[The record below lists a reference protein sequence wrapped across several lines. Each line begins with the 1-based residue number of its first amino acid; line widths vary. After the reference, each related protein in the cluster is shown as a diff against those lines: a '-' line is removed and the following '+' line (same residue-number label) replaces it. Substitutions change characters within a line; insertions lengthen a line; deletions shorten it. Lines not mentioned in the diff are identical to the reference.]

1 MAEIRVES
9 FPFDSDFDGYDDK
22 GYPVYDRA
30 VGARTYRSSLE
41 QFFSD
46 GVFGTPANA
55 LQIGKGSGLS
65 VTIQPGIGIIRGAI
79 GGVFEDPV
87 TLELDAKPPQ
97 GNIAY
102 SIMLR
107 CDDNDDR
114 RSMFLTV
121 VKGTAD
127 TDPTPPAPTE
137 NALIKDIRLGY
148 VVVPS
153 GATDLANATVT
164 NEKGLSVCPYAA
176 PFEEIDVDGIVGD
189 FKVAANEALNA
200 LLAYFEQNR
209 DLVDSAI
216 DGTTAGYLQSQITAI
231 QEQLANT
238 DLSGSVDNETIEY
251 ATAPGEDASK
261 LRVKDGGISSEKIED
276 GAVTEDKIIG
286 GAVTQNKLD
295 VLLQIK
301 LGIYDSSQIDT
312 ADELMHIYNNGD
324 AQQKQAA
331 VDQLF
336 NLSWPDIVSC
346 VYSIDVQ
353 YLSNLVGSTKD
364 VSVTSIG
371 SVPFQLVGV
380 NHDDMASGGKARL
393 SFVSKNV
400 LYNDIDNAFA
410 NNQTWNQSH
419 LRDWLN
425 SNFKSVIS
433 DVPQSAIK
441 QVKKKWLFKTL
452 TGEDRSGETQDYI
465 WVLSTDEVGYDARSD
480 MSDGTI
486 YDYYSPGGNAIRKK
500 TYNGSASDW
509 VLRSTGSDN
518 FRGYYVY
525 RVNGSNGQ
533 VSELF
538 VESGTLFPVAP
549 GFCI

>member
-30 VGARTYRSSLE
+30 VDARTYRSSLE

-87 TLELDAKPPQ
+87 TLELDAEPPQ

-127 TDPTPPAPTE
+127 TDPTPPAPTD

-176 PFEEIDVDGIVGD
+176 PFEEIDVDGIVSD
-189 FKVAANEALNA
+189 FRVSANEALTK
-200 LLAYFEQNR
+200 LLQYFQSYEGV
-209 DLVDSAI
+209 VDSALS
-216 DGTTAGYLQSQITAI
+216 DTEAGYLQSQITAI

-251 ATAPGEDASK
+251 ATAPGEAASK
-261 LRVKDGGISSEKIED
+261 LRVKDGGIGYEQ
-276 GAVTEDKIIG
+276 IG
-286 GAVTQNKLD
+286 P
-295 VLLQIK
+295 
-301 LGIYDSSQIDT
+301 
-312 ADELMHIYNNGD
+312 
-324 AQQKQAA
+324 AA
-331 VDQLF
+331 
-336 NLSWPDIVSC
+336 
-346 VYSIDVQ
+346 
-353 YLSNLVGSTKD
+353 
-364 VSVTSIG
+364 
-371 SVPFQLVGV
+371 
-380 NHDDMASGGKARL
+380 
-393 SFVSKNV
+393 
-400 LYNDIDNAFA
+400 IDNATIGNDEGLHVLAEGTVSLLHLEEWYYPREDRVGTAVTSAVSYSVDYDAGTWPKKSEGPVMSVSYTSYDGGCYGVEIENATGKITFGLSGTYTVKAHVKAVTSGITFTKGDSGLDNLEDAGLYVSLGSARTRVLGVTTKASDGIKGGTYEIDVVVA
-410 NNQTWNQSH
+410 NSSNKTAGST
-419 LRDWLN
+419 LN
-425 SNFKSVIS
+425 APVKLVWDNDLNADAWGYPHGTVSVET
-433 DVPQSAIK
+433 
-441 QVKKKWLFKTL
+441 TL
-452 TGEDRSGETQDYI
+452 TVTREFENDDI
-465 WVLSTDEVGYDARSD
+465 STAEIQAQLDALA
-480 MSDGTI
+480 G
-486 YDYYSPGGNAIRKK
+486 A
-500 TYNGSASDW
+500 
-509 VLRSTGSDN
+509 
-518 FRGYYVY
+518 
-525 RVNGSNGQ
+525 
-533 VSELF
+533 
-538 VESGTLFPVAP
+538 
-549 GFCI
+549 